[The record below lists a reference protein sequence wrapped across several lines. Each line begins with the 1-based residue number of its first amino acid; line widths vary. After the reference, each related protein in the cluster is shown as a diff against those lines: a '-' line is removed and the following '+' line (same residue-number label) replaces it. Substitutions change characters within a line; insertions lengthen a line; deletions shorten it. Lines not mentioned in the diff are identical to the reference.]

1 MKIQTH
7 KTALKRKAPSRPMRD
22 LVEGGYI
29 QPGMTVLDYGCG
41 WGEDI
46 RYLELRQRRSGV
58 VLGYD
63 PHEKFGWNAFPAV
76 KLEVV
81 TMIYVLNV
89 IPETPERWLP
99 LTKAWDLVKPGGFLF
114 VACRNPADIQASVK
128 RYKWRR
134 YHDGYVTGRRTF
146 QRGFRPS
153 QLRDMFDNPAFWDA
167 AEFASLMKHP
177 YSNLLIAKRR
187 WA

>member
-1 MKIQTH
+1 
-7 KTALKRKAPSRPMRD
+7 MRD
-22 LVEGGYI
+22 LVEGGYLR
-29 QPGMTVLDYGCG
+29 PGMTVLDFGCG

-46 RYLELRQRRSGV
+46 RYLERQQRRSGV

-63 PHEKFGWNAFPAV
+63 PHEKFGWNAFPAT
-76 KLEVV
+76 KLEVI

-89 IPETPERWLP
+89 IPDAHERWLA

-114 VACRNPADIQASVK
+114 IACRTPTDIRESVR

-134 YHDGYVTGRRTF
+134 HHDGYLTGRRTF
-146 QRGFRPS
+146 QCGVSPFA
-153 QLRDMFDNPAFWDA
+153 LRNMFDNPAFRDA
-167 AEFASLMKHP
+167 VEFATLDGRP